1 VLSFSSFSLSPLVP
15 KKCSVILIRPS
26 IGNNFSSFL
35 PFFHSFVFF
44 LPFFQSGDVAAFSP
58 RFLPLDREKVET
70 FAGETL
76 DFLFAKNLITTA
88 SAPLFTRAHEKGQ
101 ASLVH

>member
-1 VLSFSSFSLSPLVP
+1 
-15 KKCSVILIRPS
+15 
-26 IGNNFSSFL
+26 
-35 PFFHSFVFF
+35 
-44 LPFFQSGDVAAFSP
+44 VAAFSP

-70 FAGETL
+70 FASETL
-76 DFLFAKNLITTA
+76 DFRFAKNLITTA